1 MGIVHELGQKVT
13 LPRMVKIHQ
22 KFDATQIDDIYMAAM
37 YELDQEKIRSTIRPG
52 MHIAITGSS
61 RGIDRQRDLLRAIV
75 DFVKRQGGKPFII
88 PAMGSHGGATVE
100 GQRRILESYG
110 ITEAYCGCPIMATM
124 ETKKICQLPDGHD
137 VLIDRYAAEADGII
151 VFGRVKLHSHFRGR
165 YESGIMKMM
174 TIGLGKQHGAESAHD
189 TGIAHLAEVI
199 ETFGNAVRTHANV
212 LFGFAT
218 VENAYDKCCLLK
230 AMTNEE
236 IPEIEPQL
244 LEYSKARMA
253 KILIPEGDVLII
265 DRIGKNFSGYGQDPN
280 VSGSFPNPRMTGG
293 FKKQRLVFLG
303 LSPETHHNAVGLG
316 AADFITRRLA
326 EDCDHEQAYA
336 NVLTAI
342 TPNEYKIPIIA
353 ESDEDAIRIAVKMC
367 VEIDRE
373 KVRIVRIPNTTELTE
388 IYISESLLG
397 QAKENPNIAILSE
410 PLPFAFDNHG
420 NLF

>member
-1 MGIVHELGQKVT
+1 MGIVHEMGRKVT
-13 LPRMVKIHQ
+13 LPRMVRIHQ
-22 KFDATQIDDIYMAAM
+22 QFDSTQLLDVYGEALR
-37 YELDQEKIRSTIRPG
+37 ELNQEKICTKIHPG
-52 MHIAITGSS
+52 MRIAITGSS
-61 RGIDRQRDLLRAIV
+61 RGIDRQRELLKALAG
-75 DFVKRQGGKPFII
+75 FVRRQGGEPFII

-100 GQRRILESYG
+100 GQMRILESYG
-110 ITEAYCGCPIMATM
+110 ITEEYCGCPVLATM
-124 ETKKICQLPDGHD
+124 ETRKIWQLPDGHD

-189 TGIAHLAEVI
+189 TGIVHLAEVI
-199 ETFGNAVRTHANV
+199 ETFGNAVRTHSNV

-244 LEYSKARMA
+244 LEYAKERMA
-253 KILIPEGDVLII
+253 KILIPEGDVLVI
-265 DRIGKNFSGYGQDPN
+265 DQIGKNFSGYGQDPN
-280 VSGSFPNPRMTGG
+280 VTGSFPNPAMTGG
-293 FKKQRLVFLG
+293 FQKQRLVFLD
-303 LSPETHHNAVGLG
+303 LSPETHNNAVGLG

-326 EDCDHEQAYA
+326 DRCDHEQAYA

-342 TPNEYKIPIIA
+342 TPGEYKIPIIA
-353 ESDEDAIRIAVKMC
+353 ENQEDAIRIAVKTC
-367 VEIDRE
+367 VGIDRDR
-373 KVRIVRIPNTTELTE
+373 VRIVRIPNTTDLTE
-388 IYISESLLG
+388 ISVSESLLA
-397 QAKENPNIAILSE
+397 QARQHPDITVLSE
-410 PLPFAFDNHG
+410 PEPFAFDAEG